1 MANGVV
7 MQDDAGNLYFL
18 RPEILEAAKLP
29 KAFQKDAAVAL
40 KAAKG
45 TAAPKLKVV
54 GALTLA
60 TVDVNAEQTTPTAEL
75 SAKAVKGAAIKARV
89 PRFDLNRVKST
100 VMCPW

>member
-1 MANGVV
+1 MANGVM

-29 KAFQKDAAVAL
+29 KAFREDAAVAL

-45 TAAPKLKVV
+45 TVGPKLKVV
-54 GALTLA
+54 GALSLSA
-60 TVDVNAEQTTPTAEL
+60 VDVSGGQTTPTTEL
-75 SAKAVKGAAIKARV
+75 SAKAIKGIAIKPKV
-89 PRFDLNRVKST
+89 PRLDLDKVKST